1 MNRRK
6 FVTLGATSLCVMP
19 VFGLTAMTGSD
30 DKQPFAKPDW
40 LVNMIH
46 DNDAWVKKMAAF
58 KVENKNNPLFGAY
71 FNNEEIINPHSTCA
85 FIKLAG
91 CALASPESVYYHS
104 ASLIREMSEALTALL
119 QLQHADGTIDLMETN
134 FHSTPDTAFMVKRMA
149 LVYPLLVAEKIPGSE
164 KMLTDFAAFLQR
176 AGEALITGGI
186 HTPNHR
192 WVVSA
197 ALTRLH
203 EIWPDK
209 RYENRINEWLGEH
222 IDIDPDGQYT
232 EKSTYGYS
240 ALVDRVLITIAN
252 GMHKPILLDAVR
264 KNLRM
269 MHYYIHPNGEVVT
282 EASNRQDKGQI
293 GTMENYY
300 YAARYMALLDHDGEM
315 AAICKLIENE
325 SGSQPPQQFL
335 DYFLAEPFLWKD
347 LPAEKPLPVS
357 YVKNFPYSGVVRIR
371 RNEWD
376 ATLLTNNAGWLTFH
390 KKQAVLQAM
399 RIAASFFGKGQ
410 FQTENIIVGNN
421 RFVLTRKLEGDYFQ
435 PYPKDQIPADGDM
448 AKMPRTNRK
457 KSNIQYLTTTIT
469 VAEAEKGIRIDIDM
483 SGTDRVPVS
492 MELIFRKGGKFSG
505 VQPVPGKENAFLFS
519 EEKGT
524 YTVGSDTIHFGP
536 GKIEHKGIQLRGA
549 LPAMDAPTVYLTGL
563 TPFRH
568 TLYIS

>member
-1 MNRRK
+1 
-6 FVTLGATSLCVMP
+6 
-19 VFGLTAMTGSD
+19 
-30 DKQPFAKPDW
+30 
-40 LVNMIH
+40 
-46 DNDAWVKKMAAF
+46 
-58 KVENKNNPLFGAY
+58 
-71 FNNEEIINPHSTCA
+71 
-85 FIKLAG
+85 
-91 CALASPESVYYHS
+91 
-104 ASLIREMSEALTALL
+104 
-119 QLQHADGTIDLMETN
+119 
-134 FHSTPDTAFMVKRMA
+134 
-149 LVYPLLVAEKIPGSE
+149 
-164 KMLTDFAAFLQR
+164 
-176 AGEALITGGI
+176 
-186 HTPNHR
+186 
-192 WVVSA
+192 VVSA

-252 GMHKPILLDAVR
+252 GMHKPVLLDAVR

-300 YAARYMALLDHDGEM
+300 YAARFMALKDNDGEM
-315 AAICKLIENE
+315 AAICKLIENG
-325 SGSQPPQQFL
+325 SGSMPPQQFL

-371 RNEWD
+371 RGEWD
-376 ATLLTNNAGWLTFH
+376 ATILSNNAGWLTFH

-410 FQTENIIVGNN
+410 FQTDNIKVENN
-421 RFVLTRKLEGDYFQ
+421 RFILTRKQEGVYYQ
-435 PYPKDQIPADGDM
+435 PYPKDQIPTDGDM
-448 AKMPRTNRK
+448 AKMPRSNRK
-457 KSNIQYLTTTIT
+457 QSNIQYLTTTIT
-469 VAEAEKGIRIDIDM
+469 ISEAEKGIRVDIDL

-492 MELIFRKGGKFSG
+492 MELIFRKGGSFSG
-505 VQPVPGKENAFLFS
+505 VQPAPGKENAYLFQ
-519 EEKGT
+519 EEKGS
-524 YTVGSDTIHFGP
+524 YTVGEETIHFGP
-536 GKIEHKGIQLRGA
+536 GKLEHKGILLRGA

>member
-1 MNRRK
+1 MERRK
-6 FVTLGATSLCVMP
+6 FVSLGAASICVIP
-19 VFGLTAMTGSD
+19 VVGFTR
-30 DKQPFAKPDW
+30 FADSGEFLPVVKPDW
-40 LVNMIH
+40 LVELIRT
-46 DNDAWVKKMAAF
+46 NDEWVKMMAAY
-58 KVENKNNPLFGAY
+58 KVVNQHDPFFGAY
-71 FNNEEIINPHSTCA
+71 FNEAEIVNPHSTCA

-91 CALASPESVYYHS
+91 CALVSPESVYYRS
-104 ASLIREMSEALTALL
+104 ASLLQEISEALTALS
-119 QLQHADGTIDLMETN
+119 QLQHTDGTIDLVETN

-149 LVYPLLVAEKIPGSE
+149 LVYPLLVAEKIPGTA
-164 KMLTDFAAFLQR
+164 KMLTDYQSFLQR

-203 EIWPDK
+203 ELWPDI

-240 ALVDRVLITIAN
+240 ALVDRVLITISR
-252 GMHKPILLDAVR
+252 GMQKPALLDAVR

-300 YAARYMALLDHDGEM
+300 YAARYMALLDNDGEM
-315 AAICKLIENE
+315 AAICKLIENG
-325 SGSQPPQQFL
+325 SGSLPPQQFL

-376 ATLLTNNAGWLTFH
+376 TTLLSNNAGWLTFH
-390 KKQAVLQAM
+390 KQNAVLQAM
-399 RIAASFFGKGQ
+399 RIATSFFGKGQ
-410 FQTENIIVGNN
+410 FQTENIVVENN
-421 RFVLTRKLEGDYFQ
+421 RFILTRKLEGVYYQ

-492 MELIFRKGGKFSG
+492 MELIFRKGGSFTG
-505 VQPVPGKENAFLFS
+505 VEPVTGKENVYLFR
-519 EEKGT
+519 EHTGT
-524 YTVGSDTIHFGP
+524 YTVGSNTIQFGP

-549 LPAMDAPTVYLTGL
+549 LPAIDAPTVYLTGL

-568 TLYIS
+568 TLYLS